1 MKPGSTRRS
10 CAIIQF
16 AIQLKHGVESA
27 IGMATYIKSSIL
39 KSMKTR
45 LLAVVCL
52 AAMVTKAD
60 EFFPVLKANGE
71 IYSNITITKVTATD
85 IFFNHAGGVGN
96 AKLKNLTPELQEH
109 FHYNAA
115 KSMLVEKQ
123 QATNNA
129 EYHQYVLSIK
139 PPPVAVEEED
149 FVAPQL
155 FARSIRGQGPPPLLV
170 EQWLTSRPD
179 NADKFVIIDFWATWC
194 GPCRRS
200 IRELN
205 GFAQK
210 YRDRLV
216 VIGIT
221 DEPEAAVRKMTDPRI
236 EYAVA
241 IDTQARM
248 MKSLE
253 ITGIPHCLLVDPHGI
268 VRYEGMP
275 TYLDDAKLEHFL
287 DKYK

>member
-1 MKPGSTRRS
+1 MALKLLLDMAMEVKFNRISKVNAGV
-10 CAIIQF
+10 F
-16 AIQLKHGVESA
+16 AL
-27 IGMATYIKSSIL
+27 
-39 KSMKTR
+39 
-45 LLAVVCL
+45 VCL
-52 AAMVTKAD
+52 VAWTARAD
-60 EFFPVLKANGE
+60 EFLPVLKANGE
-71 IYSNITITKVTATD
+71 TYSNVTATD
-85 IFFNHAGGVGN
+85 IFFTHASGVGN
-96 AKLKNLTPELQEH
+96 VKLKNLSPEWQKH
-109 FHYNAA
+109 FHYDDA
-115 KSMLVEKQ
+115 KGAQAEKL

-139 PPPVAVEEED
+139 PPPPAAPEEED

-170 EQWLTSRPD
+170 EQWLTPRPD
-179 NADKFVIIDFWATWC
+179 NTGKFVLIDFWATWC

-200 IRELN
+200 IPELN
-205 GFAQK
+205 ALFEK
-210 YRDRLV
+210 YHDRLV
-216 VIGIT
+216 VIGLS

-248 MKSLE
+248 LKTLE
-253 ITGIPHCLLVDPHGI
+253 VTGIPHCILVDPHGI

-275 TYLDDAKLEHFL
+275 TYLDDRKLEFFL

>member
-1 MKPGSTRRS
+1 MDVKSTT
-10 CAIIQF
+10 
-16 AIQLKHGVESA
+16 L
-27 IGMATYIKSSIL
+27 MT
-39 KSMKTR
+39 MKTR

-52 AAMVTKAD
+52 VAASAQAD
-60 EFFPVLKANGE
+60 EFLPVLKVNGDV
-71 IYSNITITKVTATD
+71 YSNITVTKVTATD
-85 IFFNHAGGVGN
+85 IYFIHASGVGN
-96 AKLKNLTPELQEH
+96 AKLKNLTPELQKH
-109 FHYNAA
+109 FHYDAA
-115 KSMLVEKQ
+115 KGALVEKEQ
-123 QATNNA
+123 VTNNA

-139 PPPVAVEEED
+139 PPPVVVEDDD

-170 EQWLTSRPD
+170 EQWLTARPD
-179 NADKFVIIDFWATWC
+179 NTGKFVLIDFWATWC

-200 IRELN
+200 IPELN
-205 GFAQK
+205 AFFEK
-210 YRDRLV
+210 YQDRLV

-253 ITGIPHCLLVDPHGI
+253 ITGIPHCILVDPHGI
-268 VRYEGMP
+268 VRYEGSP
-275 TYLDDAKLEHFL
+275 AYLDDNKLEHFL